1 MTVEINVGGRAHGRL
16 VVAVLVPALVVV
28 VALVMLVRGLFTG
41 GRAEWLVG
49 SALSLGV
56 VLVAPRLI
64 QWVTQRLHRPR
75 KLIIGPDGVRWDEP
89 KGASWAYRWADVD
102 RLVVVRNGSRVVLD
116 VVTRD
121 GRGRRQAVDGDFAT
135 AIDLALRQFA
145 GDRYEGL
152 R

>member
-16 VVAVLVPALVVV
+16 VVAVLVPTLVVV

-49 SALSLGV
+49 TALSLGV
-56 VLVAPRLI
+56 VLVAPRLV
-64 QWVTQRLHRPR
+64 QWVAQRLERPQ

-102 RLVVVRNGSRVVLD
+102 RLVVVRNGSRVVLE
-116 VVTRD
+116 VAARD
-121 GRGRRQAVDGDFAT
+121 GRGQRQAVDGDFT
-135 AIDLALRQFA
+135 TTIDLALRQFA